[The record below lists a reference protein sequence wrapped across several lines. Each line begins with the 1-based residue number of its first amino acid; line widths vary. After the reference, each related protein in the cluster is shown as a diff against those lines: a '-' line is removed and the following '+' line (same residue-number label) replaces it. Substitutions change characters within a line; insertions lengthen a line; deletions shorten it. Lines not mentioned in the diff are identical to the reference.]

1 MVGVIWWTAVPPF
14 TTHPDQWPPPFF
26 FKSFCVCVMEQ
37 SWYKHPQRSI
47 YLSRQ
52 SSAKF
57 VKFMTAFFFLQT
69 IHLSPCHFAGSY
81 AGVWQSLHRWHTGW
95 GRTLPVGCWRQLHQF
110 HPPPSLLPWTC
121 CGHSSHTAV
130 CTVHLTAQQK
140 LGPISHWQG
149 STHSDSSTHSTQI
162 CTMKTWLTFLLKR

>member
-1 MVGVIWWTAVPPF
+1 MYGWSNLVNSSTSIYHPPWPA
-14 TTHPDQWPPPFF
+14 TTLFF
-26 FKSFCVCVMEQ
+26 LKSFCVCVMEQ
-37 SWYKHPQRSI
+37 SWYKQPQRSI

-57 VKFMTAFFFLQT
+57 VKFITAFFFFLQT

-121 CGHSSHTAV
+121 CGHSSHSAV
-130 CTVHLTAQQK
+130 CTVHL
-140 LGPISHWQG
+140 LSLIHIWR
-149 STHSDSSTHSTQI
+149 
-162 CTMKTWLTFLLKR
+162 CRRLLRCRSRWSPYH